1 MNYSIIVPT
10 CNRQKDLA
18 SLMDSILKQTIL
30 PAEVIVIDQSECDD
44 TKKYIDSLTGLPLSG
59 NIDFIYI
66 HQIKKSL
73 VAARN
78 KGIDLARGQIVSF
91 LDDDV
96 VLFENYYEKVLHY
109 FDNDKKIGGLSGNI
123 IIENKSRSWKGKI
136 WRTLQKLFLLDNFDG
151 KMTSSGFGYP
161 IHGFEGENERP
172 MQVEMLSG
180 CNMNFRKELL
190 GNDKFDEWFTGY
202 SYREDAEF
210 SYRISRKTV
219 LKMIP
224 EARLYHNYSRSN
236 RMDIKNQKV
245 MEVKN
250 YYYFYKKHAKKTTIS
265 DFLFLHSLMGL
276 TITYFAEYLCNCNK
290 EKYKQL
296 KGFIDGII
304 GLLKYKNNLLKK

>member
-44 TKKYIDSLTGLPLSG
+44 TKKYIGSLAGRPLSG

-224 EARLYHNYSRSN
+224 EARLYHNCSRSN
-236 RMDIKNQKV
+236 RMNLEDQKIL
-245 MEVKN
+245 EIKN
-250 YYYFYKKHAKKTTIS
+250 YYYVYKKHAKKTGIS
-265 DFLFLHSLMGL
+265 NFLFFYALFGL
-276 TITYFAEYLCNCNK
+276 FVIYLIEYVCNFK
-290 EKYKQL
+290 VEKYKQL
-296 KGFIDGII
+296 RGFMRGTIK
-304 GLLKYKNNLLKK
+304 LVTNSL